1 MTDAIRARGLTRHY
15 GDVQAVQA
23 LDLDVR
29 AGSVFGFLGPNGAG
43 KTTTLHLLLGIV
55 APSAGT
61 AEVAGFDV
69 AKDPDKV
76 RRSCGALLE
85 HNGLYERLSARENL
99 DLHGRMHRMSKPD
112 RDARTRELLE
122 ELHLWDRRDDNVGT
136 WSRGMK
142 QQLAIART
150 LMHRP
155 AVVFLDEPTA
165 GHDPQA
171 AAALREQLPVLA
183 HREGTTIFLTTHNL
197 HEAEQ
202 VCDAVAVIRAGQL
215 LAVGPPG
222 SLRSDQ
228 APQVEVHG
236 GPFPPKL
243 LAAVRKQRGVASAQA
258 RTGTLIVT
266 LEKDAGIPAL
276 VKWLVEQGVAVEE
289 VRRVRASL
297 EEEFLD
303 LVSKEPA

>member
-1 MTDAIRARGLTRHY
+1 MASAILARGLTRNY
-15 GDVQAVQA
+15 GDVKAVQG
-23 LDLDVR
+23 LDLDVPE
-29 AGSVFGFLGPNGAG
+29 GSVFGFLGPNGAG

-55 APSAGT
+55 GPTSGSAQ
-61 AEVAGFDV
+61 VAGFDV
-69 AKDPDKV
+69 AKEPEEV
-76 RRSCGALLE
+76 RRRCGALLE

-99 DLHGRMHRMSKPD
+99 DLHGRMHRMSKAD

-122 ELHLWDRRDDNVGT
+122 ELHLWERRDDNVGT

-171 AAALREQLPVLA
+171 AAALREQLPALA
-183 HREGTTIFLTTHNL
+183 HSQGTTIFLTTHNL

-202 VCDAVAVIRAGQL
+202 VCDQVAVIRAGHL

-222 SLRSDQ
+222 SLRAGQ
-228 APQVEVHG
+228 APQIEVRG
-236 GPFPPKL
+236 GPFSAKL
-243 LAAVRKQRGVASAQA
+243 VAAVRKRRGVASAQA
-258 RTGTLIVT
+258 RTDALILTLAP
-266 LEKDAGIPAL
+266 DAEIPGI
-276 VKWLVEQGVAVEE
+276 VKWLVEQDVRIEE
-289 VRRVRASL
+289 VRRVHASL
-297 EEEFLD
+297 EEDFLS
-303 LVSKEPA
+303 LVKGSGP